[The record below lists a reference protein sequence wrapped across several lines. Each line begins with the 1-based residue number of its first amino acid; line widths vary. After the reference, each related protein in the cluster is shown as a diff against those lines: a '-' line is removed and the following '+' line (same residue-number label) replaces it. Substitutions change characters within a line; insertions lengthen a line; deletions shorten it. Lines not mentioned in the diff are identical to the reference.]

1 MNNYLI
7 KSNAI
12 SLIDKKIDELI
23 KEKGFDSSSV
33 TTYDLEE
40 DSITSLIEDA
50 DTISFL
56 TPNKVII
63 GKNLSNNNL
72 DEKNL
77 KILSKYLDNP
87 NSDVLLILV
96 TTNIDEIDFEN
107 ISAVPAVK
115 TKPDDVT
122 TNIDE
127 IKKIVKE
134 TINKLSLVNM
144 STDTK
149 EIVKDI
155 LKGYDVEY
163 RVINLLEE
171 YYSEDL
177 ERLISETK
185 KLSLAFINT
194 KKITYKD
201 ALELLVKPLNK
212 QDSLAFDLV
221 REIAL
226 KDKKKAVN
234 IYNELLSYNIESYAL
249 FGLLE
254 SQYRLL
260 YQVKVLNKRNIS
272 YNDMASILEVHP
284 FRVKKTLE
292 LVRYYTLK
300 EIRKLLKNLS
310 DIDFKIKRGVYE
322 NNIIIDL
329 LILNIK

>member
-12 SLIDKKIDELI
+12 SLIDKKIEELI

-77 KILSKYLDNP
+77 KTLSKYLDNP

-96 TTNIDEIDFEN
+96 TTNID
-107 ISAVPAVK
+107 AR
-115 TKPDDVT
+115 
-122 TNIDE
+122 
-127 IKKIVKE
+127 KKIVKE
-134 TINKLSLVNM
+134 VINKLSLVNI

-149 EIVKDI
+149 TLVKDI

-185 KLSLAFINT
+185 KLALAFINN

-310 DIDFKIKRGVYE
+310 DIDFKIKSGVYE
-322 NNIIIDL
+322 NNIVIDL

>member
-1 MNNYLI
+1 MNNFLI
-7 KSNAI
+7 KSDSI
-12 SLIDKKIDELI
+12 SLIDKKIEELI
-23 KEKGFDSSSV
+23 KEKGFNDVSKASI

-40 DSITSLIEDA
+40 DSIITLIEDA

-72 DEKNL
+72 DDKALET
-77 KILSKYLDNP
+77 LSKYLDNP
-87 NSDVLLILV
+87 NSDVLLIFV
-96 TTNIDEIDFEN
+96 TTNID
-107 ISAVPAVK
+107 
-115 TKPDDVT
+115 TR
-122 TNIDE
+122 
-127 IKKIVKE
+127 KKIVKE
-134 TINKLSLVNM
+134 VINKLSLVNI
-144 STDTK
+144 STNTK

-155 LKGYDVEY
+155 LKEYDVEY

-185 KLSLAFINT
+185 KLALAFINT

-201 ALELLVKPLNK
+201 ALDLLVKPLNK
-212 QDSLAFDLV
+212 QDTLAFDLV

-226 KDKKKAVN
+226 KDKKKALN

-272 YNDMASILEVHP
+272 YNDMASILDVHP

-300 EIRKLLKNLS
+300 EIRKLLMNLS
-310 DIDFKIKRGVYE
+310 DIDYKIKSGIYE

>member
-33 TTYDLEE
+33 TTYDLED

-77 KILSKYLDNP
+77 KTLSKYLDNP

-96 TTNIDEIDFEN
+96 TTNIDARKK
-107 ISAVPAVK
+107 S
-115 TKPDDVT
+115 
-122 TNIDE
+122 
-127 IKKIVKE
+127 IKEV
-134 TINKLSLVNM
+134 INKLSLVNI

-149 EIVKDI
+149 ALVKDI

-185 KLSLAFINT
+185 KLALAFINT

-310 DIDFKIKRGVYE
+310 DIDFKIKSGVYE
-322 NNIIIDL
+322 NNIVIDL

>member
-12 SLIDKKIDELI
+12 SLIDKKIEELI

-96 TTNIDEIDFEN
+96 TTNID
-107 ISAVPAVK
+107 ARKK
-115 TKPDDVT
+115 T
-122 TNIDE
+122 
-127 IKKIVKE
+127 VKE
-134 TINKLSLVNM
+134 VINKLSLVNI

-149 EIVKDI
+149 TLVKDI

-185 KLSLAFINT
+185 KLALAFINT

-310 DIDFKIKRGVYE
+310 DIDFKIKSGVYE

>member
-12 SLIDKKIDELI
+12 SLIDKKIEELI

-96 TTNIDEIDFEN
+96 TTNID
-107 ISAVPAVK
+107 ARKK
-115 TKPDDVT
+115 T
-122 TNIDE
+122 
-127 IKKIVKE
+127 VKE
-134 TINKLSLVNM
+134 VINKLSLVNI

-149 EIVKDI
+149 TLVKDI

-171 YYSEDL
+171 YYSEDI

-185 KLSLAFINT
+185 KLAVAFIDT

-201 ALELLVKPLNK
+201 ALNLLVKPLNK
-212 QDSLAFDLV
+212 QDTLAFDLV

-226 KDKKKAVN
+226 KDKKKALN

-272 YNDMASILEVHP
+272 YNDMASILEAHP

-310 DIDFKIKRGVYE
+310 DIDYKIKSGIYE

>member
-12 SLIDKKIDELI
+12 SLIDKKIEELI

-77 KILSKYLDNP
+77 KTLSKYLDNP

-96 TTNIDEIDFEN
+96 TTNID
-107 ISAVPAVK
+107 AR
-115 TKPDDVT
+115 
-122 TNIDE
+122 
-127 IKKIVKE
+127 KKIIKE
-134 TINKLSLVNM
+134 VINKLSLVNI

-149 EIVKDI
+149 TLVKDI

-177 ERLISETK
+177 ERLINETK
-185 KLSLAFINT
+185 KLALAFINN

-310 DIDFKIKRGVYE
+310 DIDFKIKSGVYE
-322 NNIIIDL
+322 NNIVIDL

>member
-1 MNNYLI
+1 MNNFLI
-7 KSNAI
+7 KSNSI
-12 SLIDKKIDELI
+12 SLIDKKIEELI
-23 KEKGFDSSSV
+23 KEKGFNDSSV

-40 DSITSLIEDA
+40 DSINSFIEDA

-56 TPNKVII
+56 TPKKVII
-63 GKNLSNNNL
+63 GRNLSNNNL
-72 DEKNL
+72 DDKAL
-77 KILSKYLDNP
+77 KTLSKYLDNP
-87 NSDVLLILV
+87 NNDVLLILV
-96 TTNIDEIDFEN
+96 TTNID
-107 ISAVPAVK
+107 ARKK
-115 TKPDDVT
+115 T
-122 TNIDE
+122 
-127 IKKIVKE
+127 VKE
-134 TINKLSLVNM
+134 VINKLALVNI

-149 EIVKDI
+149 IIVKDI
-155 LKGYDVEY
+155 LKDYDMEY

-171 YYSEDL
+171 YYSDDL

-185 KLSLAFINT
+185 KLALAFIDT

-201 ALELLVKPLNK
+201 ALSLLVKPLNK
-212 QDSLAFDLV
+212 EDTLAFDLV

-226 KDKKKAVN
+226 KNKKKALN

-260 YQVKVLNKRNIS
+260 YQVKVLNKKNIS
-272 YNDMASILEVHP
+272 YNDMANILEVHP

-292 LVRYYTLK
+292 LVRYYSLK
-300 EIRKLLKNLS
+300 EISKLLKNLS
-310 DIDFKIKRGVYE
+310 DIDFKIKSGIYE

>member
-12 SLIDKKIDELI
+12 SLIDKKIEELI

-96 TTNIDEIDFEN
+96 TTNID
-107 ISAVPAVK
+107 ARKK
-115 TKPDDVT
+115 T
-122 TNIDE
+122 
-127 IKKIVKE
+127 VKE
-134 TINKLSLVNM
+134 VINKLSLVNI

-149 EIVKDI
+149 TLVKDI

-171 YYSEDL
+171 YYSEDI

-185 KLSLAFINT
+185 KLAVAFIDT

-201 ALELLVKPLNK
+201 ALNLLVKPLNK
-212 QDSLAFDLV
+212 QDTLAFDLI

-226 KDKKKAVN
+226 KDKKKALN

-272 YNDMASILEVHP
+272 YNDMASILEAHP

-310 DIDFKIKRGVYE
+310 DIDYKIKSGIYE

>member
-7 KSNAI
+7 KSSAI
-12 SLIDKKIDELI
+12 SLIDKKIEELV
-23 KEKGFDSSSV
+23 KENKFNDASI
-33 TTYDLEE
+33 TTYDMEE

-72 DEKNL
+72 DDKSL

-87 NSDVLLILV
+87 NSSVLLIFV
-96 TTNIDEIDFEN
+96 TTNIDTRKK
-107 ISAVPAVK
+107 AVK
-115 TKPDDVT
+115 EV
-122 TNIDE
+122 
-127 IKKIVKE
+127 
-134 TINKLSLVNM
+134 INKLSLVNI

-149 EIVKDI
+149 NIIKDI
-155 LKGYDVEY
+155 LKDYDVEY
-163 RVINLLEE
+163 RVNNLLEE
-171 YYSEDL
+171 YYNEDL

-185 KLSLAFINT
+185 KLALAFIDT

-201 ALELLVKPLNK
+201 AVSLLVKPLNK
-212 QDSLAFDLV
+212 QDNLSFDLV

-226 KDKKKAVN
+226 KNKKKAVN
-234 IYNELLSYNIESYAL
+234 IYNELLSYNIESYSL
-249 FGLLE
+249 IGLLE

-260 YQVKVLNKRNIS
+260 YQVKVLNKNNIS
-272 YNDMASILEVHP
+272 YNDIASILEVHP

-292 LVRYYTLK
+292 LIRYYTLK
-300 EIRKLLKNLS
+300 EIRKLIKNLA
-310 DIDFKIKRGVYE
+310 DIDFKIKSGVYE

>member
-12 SLIDKKIDELI
+12 SLIDKKIEELI

-96 TTNIDEIDFEN
+96 TTNID
-107 ISAVPAVK
+107 ARKK
-115 TKPDDVT
+115 T
-122 TNIDE
+122 
-127 IKKIVKE
+127 VKE
-134 TINKLSLVNM
+134 VINKLSLVNI

-149 EIVKDI
+149 TLVKDI

-185 KLSLAFINT
+185 KLALAFINT

-221 REIAL
+221 RVIAL

>member
-12 SLIDKKIDELI
+12 SLIDKKIEELI

-96 TTNIDEIDFEN
+96 TTNID
-107 ISAVPAVK
+107 AR
-115 TKPDDVT
+115 
-122 TNIDE
+122 
-127 IKKIVKE
+127 KKIVKE

-310 DIDFKIKRGVYE
+310 DIDFKIKSGVYE

>member
-1 MNNYLI
+1 MNSYLI

-23 KEKGFDSSSV
+23 KELGFNDASI

-56 TPNKVII
+56 TPSKVII

-72 DEKNL
+72 DDKNI
-77 KILSKYLDNP
+77 KTLSKYLDNP
-87 NSDVLLILV
+87 NSDVLLIFV
-96 TTNIDEIDFEN
+96 TTNIDIRKK
-107 ISAVPAVK
+107 S
-115 TKPDDVT
+115 
-122 TNIDE
+122 
-127 IKKIVKE
+127 IKEV
-134 TINKLSLVNM
+134 INKLSLVNI

-149 EIVKDI
+149 SIIKDI

-163 RVINLLEE
+163 RVINLLDE
-171 YYSEDL
+171 YYKDDL
-177 ERLISETK
+177 ERLISEAK
-185 KLSLAFINT
+185 KLALAFINT
-194 KKITYKD
+194 KKITYKEAID
-201 ALELLVKPLNK
+201 LLVKPLNK
-212 QDSLAFDLV
+212 QDTLAFDLV

-226 KDKKKAVN
+226 KDKKKALN

-300 EIRKLLKNLS
+300 EVRKLLKNLS
-310 DIDFKIKRGVYE
+310 DIDYKIKSGIYE

>member
-1 MNNYLI
+1 MNSYLI

-23 KEKGFDSSSV
+23 KELGFNDASI

-56 TPNKVII
+56 TPSKVII

-72 DEKNL
+72 DDKNI
-77 KILSKYLDNP
+77 KTLSKYLDNP
-87 NSDVLLILV
+87 NSDVLLIFV
-96 TTNIDEIDFEN
+96 TTNIDTRKK
-107 ISAVPAVK
+107 S
-115 TKPDDVT
+115 
-122 TNIDE
+122 
-127 IKKIVKE
+127 IKEV
-134 TINKLSLVNM
+134 INKLSLVNI

-149 EIVKDI
+149 SIVKDI

-171 YYSEDL
+171 YYKDDL

-185 KLSLAFINT
+185 KLALAFINT
-194 KKITYKD
+194 KKITYKEAID
-201 ALELLVKPLNK
+201 LLVKPLNK
-212 QDSLAFDLV
+212 QDTLAFDLV

-226 KDKKKAVN
+226 KDKKKALN

-300 EIRKLLKNLS
+300 EIRKLLKNLA
-310 DIDFKIKRGVYE
+310 DIDYKIKSGSYE

>member
-1 MNNYLI
+1 MNSYLI

-23 KEKGFDSSSV
+23 KELGFNDASI

-56 TPNKVII
+56 TPSKVII

-72 DEKNL
+72 DDKNI
-77 KILSKYLDNP
+77 KTLSKYLDNP
-87 NSDVLLILV
+87 NSDVLLIFV
-96 TTNIDEIDFEN
+96 TTNIDTRKK
-107 ISAVPAVK
+107 S
-115 TKPDDVT
+115 
-122 TNIDE
+122 
-127 IKKIVKE
+127 IKEV
-134 TINKLSLVNM
+134 INKLSLVNI

-149 EIVKDI
+149 SIVKDI

-163 RVINLLEE
+163 IVINLLDE
-171 YYSEDL
+171 YYKDDL

-185 KLSLAFINT
+185 KLALAFINT
-194 KKITYKD
+194 KKITYKE
-201 ALELLVKPLNK
+201 ALDLLVKPLNK
-212 QDSLAFDLV
+212 QDTLAFDLV

-226 KDKKKAVN
+226 KDKKKALN

-300 EIRKLLKNLS
+300 EIRKLLKNFA
-310 DIDFKIKRGVYE
+310 DIDYKIKSGIYE

>member
-12 SLIDKKIDELI
+12 SLIDKKIEELI

-96 TTNIDEIDFEN
+96 TTNID
-107 ISAVPAVK
+107 
-115 TKPDDVT
+115 TR
-122 TNIDE
+122 
-127 IKKIVKE
+127 KKIVKE
-134 TINKLSLVNM
+134 VINKLSLVNI

-149 EIVKDI
+149 TLVKDI

-185 KLSLAFINT
+185 KLALAFINT

-226 KDKKKAVN
+226 KDKKKALN

>member
-12 SLIDKKIDELI
+12 SLIDKKIEELI
-23 KEKGFDSSSV
+23 KEKDFDSSSV

-77 KILSKYLDNP
+77 KILYKYLDNP

-96 TTNIDEIDFEN
+96 TTNIDARKK
-107 ISAVPAVK
+107 S
-115 TKPDDVT
+115 
-122 TNIDE
+122 
-127 IKKIVKE
+127 IKEV
-134 TINKLSLVNM
+134 INKLSLVNI

-149 EIVKDI
+149 ALVKDI

-185 KLSLAFINT
+185 KLALAFINT

-310 DIDFKIKRGVYE
+310 DIDFKIKSGVYE

>member
-12 SLIDKKIDELI
+12 SLIDKKIEELI
-23 KEKGFDSSSV
+23 KEKDFDSSSV

-77 KILSKYLDNP
+77 KTLSKYLDNP
-87 NSDVLLILV
+87 NNDVLLILV
-96 TTNIDEIDFEN
+96 TTNID
-107 ISAVPAVK
+107 AR
-115 TKPDDVT
+115 
-122 TNIDE
+122 
-127 IKKIVKE
+127 KKIVKE
-134 TINKLSLVNM
+134 VINKLSLVNI

-185 KLSLAFINT
+185 KLALAFINT

-310 DIDFKIKRGVYE
+310 DIDFKIKSGVYE

>member
-1 MNNYLI
+1 MNSYLI

-23 KEKGFDSSSV
+23 KELGFKDASI

-56 TPNKVII
+56 TPSKVII

-72 DEKNL
+72 DDKNI

-87 NSDVLLILV
+87 NSDVLLIFV
-96 TTNIDEIDFEN
+96 TTSIDTRKK
-107 ISAVPAVK
+107 S
-115 TKPDDVT
+115 
-122 TNIDE
+122 
-127 IKKIVKE
+127 IKEV
-134 TINKLSLVNM
+134 INKLSLVNI

-149 EIVKDI
+149 SLVKDI

-163 RVINLLEE
+163 RVINLLDE

-177 ERLISETK
+177 ERLISETN
-185 KLSLAFINT
+185 KLALAFIET

-201 ALELLVKPLNK
+201 SLPLLVKPLNK
-212 QDSLAFDLV
+212 RDNLAFDLI

-226 KDKKKAVN
+226 KDKKKAIN
-234 IYNELLSYNIESYAL
+234 IYNELLSYNVESYSL
-249 FGLLE
+249 IGLLE

-300 EIRKLLKNLS
+300 EIRKLIKNLS
-310 DIDFKIKRGVYE
+310 LIDYNIKSGTYE

>member
-12 SLIDKKIDELI
+12 SLIDKKIEELI

-77 KILSKYLDNP
+77 KTLSKYLDNP

-96 TTNIDEIDFEN
+96 TTNID
-107 ISAVPAVK
+107 AR
-115 TKPDDVT
+115 
-122 TNIDE
+122 
-127 IKKIVKE
+127 KKIIKE
-134 TINKLSLVNM
+134 VINKLSLVNI

-149 EIVKDI
+149 TLVKDI

-185 KLSLAFINT
+185 KLALAFINT

-310 DIDFKIKRGVYE
+310 DIDFKIKSGVYE

>member
-12 SLIDKKIDELI
+12 SLIDKKIEELI
-23 KEKGFDSSSV
+23 KEKDFDSSSV

-77 KILSKYLDNP
+77 KTLSKYLDNP

-96 TTNIDEIDFEN
+96 TTNIDARKK
-107 ISAVPAVK
+107 S
-115 TKPDDVT
+115 
-122 TNIDE
+122 
-127 IKKIVKE
+127 IKEV
-134 TINKLSLVNM
+134 INKLSLVNI

-149 EIVKDI
+149 ALVKDI

-185 KLSLAFINT
+185 KLALAFINT

-310 DIDFKIKRGVYE
+310 DIDFKIKSGVYE
-322 NNIIIDL
+322 NNIVIDL

>member
-12 SLIDKKIDELI
+12 SLIDKKIEELI

-33 TTYDLEE
+33 TTYDLED

-77 KILSKYLDNP
+77 KTLSKYLDNP

-96 TTNIDEIDFEN
+96 TTNIDARKK
-107 ISAVPAVK
+107 S
-115 TKPDDVT
+115 
-122 TNIDE
+122 
-127 IKKIVKE
+127 IKEV
-134 TINKLSLVNM
+134 INKLSLVNI

-149 EIVKDI
+149 ALVKDI

-185 KLSLAFINT
+185 KLALAFINT

-226 KDKKKAVN
+226 KNKKKAVN

-310 DIDFKIKRGVYE
+310 DIDFKIKSGVYE

>member
-1 MNNYLI
+1 MNSYLI
-7 KSNAI
+7 KSNAT
-12 SLIDKKIDELI
+12 SLIDKKIEELI
-23 KEKGFDSSSV
+23 KELGFNDASI

-56 TPNKVII
+56 TPSKVII

-72 DEKNL
+72 DDKNI
-77 KILSKYLDNP
+77 KTLSKYLDNP
-87 NSDVLLILV
+87 NSDVLLIFV
-96 TTNIDEIDFEN
+96 TTNIDTRKK
-107 ISAVPAVK
+107 S
-115 TKPDDVT
+115 
-122 TNIDE
+122 
-127 IKKIVKE
+127 IKEV
-134 TINKLSLVNM
+134 INKLSLVNI
-144 STDTK
+144 SPDTK
-149 EIVKDI
+149 SIVKDI

-163 RVINLLEE
+163 RVINLLDE
-171 YYSEDL
+171 YYKDDL

-185 KLSLAFINT
+185 KLALAFINT
-194 KKITYKD
+194 KKITYKE
-201 ALELLVKPLNK
+201 ALDLLVKPLNK
-212 QDSLAFDLV
+212 QDTLAFDLV

-226 KDKKKAVN
+226 KDKKKALN

-300 EIRKLLKNLS
+300 EIRKHLKNLA
-310 DIDFKIKRGVYE
+310 DIDYKIKSGIYE

>member
-12 SLIDKKIDELI
+12 SLIDKKIEELI
-23 KEKGFDSSSV
+23 KEKDFDSSSV

-77 KILSKYLDNP
+77 KTLSKYLDNP

-96 TTNIDEIDFEN
+96 TTNID
-107 ISAVPAVK
+107 AR
-115 TKPDDVT
+115 
-122 TNIDE
+122 
-127 IKKIVKE
+127 KKIVKE
-134 TINKLSLVNM
+134 VINKLSLVNI

-149 EIVKDI
+149 TLVKDI

-171 YYSEDL
+171 YYSEDI

-185 KLSLAFINT
+185 KLAVAFIDT

-201 ALELLVKPLNK
+201 ALNLLVKPLNK
-212 QDSLAFDLV
+212 QDTLAFDLI

-226 KDKKKAVN
+226 KDKKKALN

-272 YNDMASILEVHP
+272 YNDMASILEAHP

-310 DIDFKIKRGVYE
+310 DIDYKIKSGIYE

>member
-12 SLIDKKIDELI
+12 SLIDKKIEELI
-23 KEKGFDSSSV
+23 KEKDFDSSSV

-77 KILSKYLDNP
+77 KTLSKYLDNP

-96 TTNIDEIDFEN
+96 TTNID
-107 ISAVPAVK
+107 AR
-115 TKPDDVT
+115 
-122 TNIDE
+122 
-127 IKKIVKE
+127 KKIVKE
-134 TINKLSLVNM
+134 VINKLSLVNI

-185 KLSLAFINT
+185 KLALAFINT

-212 QDSLAFDLV
+212 QDSLAFDLI

-310 DIDFKIKRGVYE
+310 DIDFKIKSGVYE

>member
-12 SLIDKKIDELI
+12 SLIDKKIEELI
-23 KEKGFDSSSV
+23 KEKDFDSSSV

-77 KILSKYLDNP
+77 KTLSKYLDNP

-96 TTNIDEIDFEN
+96 TTNID
-107 ISAVPAVK
+107 AR
-115 TKPDDVT
+115 
-122 TNIDE
+122 
-127 IKKIVKE
+127 KKIVKE
-134 TINKLSLVNM
+134 VINKLSLVNI

-185 KLSLAFINT
+185 KLALAFINT

-310 DIDFKIKRGVYE
+310 DIDFKIKSGVYE

>member
-12 SLIDKKIDELI
+12 SLIDKKIEELI

-77 KILSKYLDNP
+77 KTLSKYLDNP

-96 TTNIDEIDFEN
+96 TTNIDARKK
-107 ISAVPAVK
+107 S
-115 TKPDDVT
+115 
-122 TNIDE
+122 
-127 IKKIVKE
+127 IKEV
-134 TINKLSLVNM
+134 INKLSLVNI

-149 EIVKDI
+149 ALVKDI

-185 KLSLAFINT
+185 KLALAFINT
-194 KKITYKD
+194 KKITYKE

-226 KDKKKAVN
+226 KNKKKAVN

-310 DIDFKIKRGVYE
+310 DIDFKIKSGVYE

>member
-23 KEKGFDSSSV
+23 KEEGFDSSSV

-96 TTNIDEIDFEN
+96 TTNID
-107 ISAVPAVK
+107 ARKK
-115 TKPDDVT
+115 T
-122 TNIDE
+122 
-127 IKKIVKE
+127 VKE
-134 TINKLSLVNM
+134 VINKLSLVNI

-149 EIVKDI
+149 TLVKDI

-185 KLSLAFINT
+185 KLALAFINT